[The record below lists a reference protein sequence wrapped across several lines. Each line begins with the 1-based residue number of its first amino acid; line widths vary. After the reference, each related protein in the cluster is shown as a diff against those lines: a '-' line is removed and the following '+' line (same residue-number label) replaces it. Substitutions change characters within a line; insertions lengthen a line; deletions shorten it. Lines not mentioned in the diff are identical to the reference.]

1 MLMMK
6 LGAALELAF
15 RIPNPPLLIFKC
27 AMSVEY
33 VGISLVIG
41 ISRRFLKKDFMM
53 VSIPSSVR
61 YPFQLYH

>member
-1 MLMMK
+1 ML
-6 LGAALELAF
+6 AL

-33 VGISLVIG
+33 VGISSVIG
-41 ISRRFLKKDFMM
+41 ISSRCLKNVLMM
-53 VSIPSSVR
+53 LSIPSVR

>member
-1 MLMMK
+1 MLTTK
-6 LGAALELAF
+6 LGAALVLAL

-33 VGISLVIG
+33 VGISSVIG
-41 ISRRFLKKDFMM
+41 ISSRCLKNVLMM
-53 VSIPSSVR
+53 LSIPSVR